1 MNPNR
6 SKCRGIIPIKYVTLY
21 FHGIINFFMQTSF
34 QRNIYVAFI
43 SKGDTIT
50 FIAKCV
56 PKGALSRFHIAKL
69 KYVDI
74 QHYHEV
80 DMLQVTYYTLNAK

>member
-1 MNPNR
+1 MYIERKRVSFYYTNQIFSFIFP
-6 SKCRGIIPIKYVTLY
+6 KYYKFLP
-21 FHGIINFFMQTSF
+21 TSF
-34 QRNIYVAFI
+34 QKNIYVAFI

-80 DMLQVTYYTLNAK
+80 DM